1 MLRKFRQPLG
11 NYQAPIFWSVVMGSL
26 LCVGYYALL
35 RYGPVSLPLL
45 ERYSKCHAVAYATV
59 ELFFISLCALVY
71 KLLESSRQIR
81 LMGMAK
87 AAIDEIKIARNDEFI
102 NDPNTQTQWLQSAWK
117 TQSTAVFQSW
127 FGQRI
132 RDILASQIRRQSMDQ
147 LDEDIRIAA
156 ERDADLQHDS
166 YALVRILTWAMPMLG
181 FLGTVLGISETLGQM
196 DASALASGS
205 QDAMNGL
212 TAGLYVA
219 FDTTA
224 IGLILTMAVMFF
236 QFAVNKS
243 EIKLLGEIDRHTSDL
258 ISSCVIQKTELPD
271 LSNVRESL
279 KVVGEGI
286 LLSMEQLVLKQAEL
300 WQESMKTAESRWLAI
315 QENSSVQLSEALA
328 KVLTNVVESTHQSML
343 DHHEK
348 ISTWSTNHEKS
359 SVQLSED
366 LSLALTRVVESTH
379 KSLLDHQEKIATWST
394 NHEKSSVQLSE
405 DLSLAL
411 TRVVEST
418 QKSLLDHHE
427 KIASLH
433 SREVDSIDARIQ
445 EWQHTISEQSKAM
458 LAQQRENANQTE
470 LLHQLIEQADL
481 VKSMEEPLQ
490 STLQKLTDVD
500 RFHDAAICLTEA
512 VAVLGTQME
521 RYGYLGRQPV
531 RRRPEAA
538 ESNEENSEQ
547 PAPAIIP
554 IKRKAG

>member
-1 MLRKFRQPLG
+1 MLRKLRQPIG

-35 RYGPVSLPLL
+35 RYGPVPLPLL

-59 ELFFISLCALVY
+59 ELCFISLCALVY

-87 AAIDEIKIARNDEFI
+87 AAIDEIKIARNDELI
-102 NDPNTQTQWLQSAWK
+102 TDPNTQTQWLQSAWK

-224 IGLILTMAVMFF
+224 IGLILTMGVMFF

-243 EIKLLGEIDRHTSDL
+243 EIKLLGEIDRYTSDL
-258 ISSCVIQKTELPD
+258 INSCVVQKTELPD

-286 LLSMEQLVLKQAEL
+286 LLSMEQLVQKQAEL
-300 WQESMKTAESRWLAI
+300 WQESMKTAETRWLAI
-315 QENSSVQLSEALA
+315 QEHSSVQLSEALSD
-328 KVLTNVVESTHQSML
+328 VLT
-343 DHHEK
+343 K
-348 ISTWSTNHEKS
+348 
-359 SVQLSED
+359 
-366 LSLALTRVVESTH
+366 VVESTH
-379 KSLLDHQEKIATWST
+379 KSLLEHHEKIASWSA
-394 NHEKSSVQLSE
+394 NHEKSSVHLSE
-405 DLSLAL
+405 ELSLAL
-411 TRVVEST
+411 TKVVEST
-418 QKSLLDHHE
+418 QKSLLNHHE

-458 LAQQRENANQTE
+458 LNQQRENASQTE
-470 LLHQLIEQADL
+470 LLHQLIDQAEL
-481 VKSMEEPLQ
+481 VKSMEAPLQ
-490 STLQKLTDVD
+490 STLKRLTDID
-500 RFHDAAICLTEA
+500 RFHDAAVCLTEA

-531 RRRPEAA
+531 RRRADAA
-538 ESNEENSEQ
+538 ESKDDRSENPS
-547 PAPAIIP
+547 PAIVP

>member
-1 MLRKFRQPLG
+1 
-11 NYQAPIFWSVVMGSL
+11 MGSL
-26 LCVGYYALL
+26 LCVGYYSLL

-59 ELFFISLCALVY
+59 ELFFVSLCALVY
-71 KLLESSRQIR
+71 KLLESSKQIR
-81 LMGMAK
+81 LMGKAR
-87 AAIDEIKIARNDEFI
+87 AAIDEIKIARHEEQI
-102 NDPNTQTQWLQSAWK
+102 ADPSSQTQWLQSAWK

-132 RDILASQIRRQSMDQ
+132 RDILASQIRRQTVDQ

-181 FLGTVLGISETLGQM
+181 FLGTVLGISETLGRM

-243 EIKLLGEIDRHTSDL
+243 EIKLLGEIDRYTSDL
-258 ISSCVIQKTELPD
+258 IGSCVIQKTELPD

-279 KVVGEGI
+279 KVVGQGI
-286 LLSMEQLVLKQAEL
+286 LLSMEQLVRKQAEL
-300 WQESMKTAESRWLAI
+300 WQQSMQTAETRWLAI
-315 QENSSVQLSEALA
+315 QEKSSVQLSEALSH
-328 KVLTNVVESTHQSML
+328 VLT
-343 DHHEK
+343 K
-348 ISTWSTNHEKS
+348 
-359 SVQLSED
+359 
-366 LSLALTRVVESTH
+366 AVESTH
-379 KSLLDHQEKIATWST
+379 KSLLDHHEKIAGWSARQ
-394 NHEKSSVQLSE
+394 EKSSVQLSE
-405 DLSLAL
+405 ELSVVM
-411 TRVVEST
+411 TKVVEST
-418 QKSLLDHHE
+418 QQSLLDHHV

-433 SREVDSIDARIQ
+433 SREVDCIDARIQ

-470 LLHQLIEQADL
+470 LLHHLIEQAEL

-490 STLQKLTDVD
+490 STLQKLTNID

-531 RRRPEAA
+531 RRRTDAVTKND
-538 ESNEENSEQ
+538 ESELQAS
-547 PAPAIIP
+547 AIIP
-554 IKRKAG
+554 ITRKAG

>member
-1 MLRKFRQPLG
+1 MLLLQKRALDKVLRKFRQPLG
-11 NYQAPIFWSVVMGSL
+11 NYQAPIFWSVVMGTL

-35 RYGPVSLPLL
+35 QYGPVSLPLL

-81 LMGMAK
+81 LMGLAK
-87 AAIDEIKIARNDEFI
+87 AAIDEIKIARNDELI
-102 NDPNTQTQWLQSAWK
+102 TDPNTQTQWLQSAWK

-132 RDILASQIRRQSMDQ
+132 RDILASQIRRQSMEQ

-243 EIKLLGEIDRHTSDL
+243 EVKLLGEIDRHTSDL
-258 ISSCVIQKTELPD
+258 ISSCVIQKTEMPD
-271 LSNVRESL
+271 LSNIRDSL

-286 LLSMEQLVLKQAEL
+286 LLSMEHLVQKQSEL
-300 WQESMKTAESRWLAI
+300 WQQSMKTAESRWLAI
-315 QENSSVQLSEALA
+315 QENSSAQLSETLA
-328 KVLTNVVESTHQSML
+328 KVLTNAVESTH
-343 DHHEK
+343 
-348 ISTWSTNHEKS
+348 
-359 SVQLSED
+359 
-366 LSLALTRVVESTH
+366 
-379 KSLLDHQEKIATWST
+379 
-394 NHEKSSVQLSE
+394 
-405 DLSLAL
+405 
-411 TRVVEST
+411 
-418 QKSLLDHHE
+418 
-427 KIASLH
+427 SLH
-433 SREVDSIDARIQ
+433 AREVDSIDTRIQ

-458 LAQQRENANQTE
+458 LVQQRENANQTE
-470 LLHQLIEQADL
+470 LLHQLIEQSEL

-490 STLQKLTDVD
+490 STLRKLTDID

-531 RRRPEAA
+531 RRRLDADEK
-538 ESNEENSEQ
+538 NDDRSEHQ
-547 PAPAIIP
+547 EPAIIP

>member
-1 MLRKFRQPLG
+1 MLRKLRQPIG

-35 RYGPVSLPLL
+35 RYGPVPLPLL

-87 AAIDEIKIARNDEFI
+87 VAIDEIKIARNDELI
-102 NDPNTQTQWLQSAWK
+102 TDPNTQTQWLQSAWK

-224 IGLILTMAVMFF
+224 IGLILTMGVMFF

-243 EIKLLGEIDRHTSDL
+243 EIKLLGEIDRYTSDL
-258 ISSCVIQKTELPD
+258 INSCVVQKTELPD

-286 LLSMEQLVLKQAEL
+286 LLSMEQLVQKQAEL
-300 WQESMKTAESRWLAI
+300 WQESMKTAETRWLAI
-315 QENSSVQLSEALA
+315 QEHSSVQLSEALSD
-328 KVLTNVVESTHQSML
+328 VLT
-343 DHHEK
+343 K
-348 ISTWSTNHEKS
+348 
-359 SVQLSED
+359 
-366 LSLALTRVVESTH
+366 VVESTH
-379 KSLLDHQEKIATWST
+379 KSLLE
-394 NHEKSSVQLSE
+394 
-405 DLSLAL
+405 
-411 TRVVEST
+411 
-418 QKSLLDHHE
+418 HHE

-458 LAQQRENANQTE
+458 LAQQRENASQTE
-470 LLHQLIEQADL
+470 LLHQLIDQAEL
-481 VKSMEEPLQ
+481 VKSMEAPLQ
-490 STLQKLTDVD
+490 STLKRLTDID
-500 RFHDAAICLTEA
+500 RFHDAAVCLTEA

-531 RRRPEAA
+531 RRRADAA
-538 ESNEENSEQ
+538 ESKDDRSENPS
-547 PAPAIIP
+547 PAIIP

>member
-1 MLRKFRQPLG
+1 VLRKLRQPLG

-71 KLLESSRQIR
+71 KLLESSRQVR
-81 LMGMAK
+81 LLGMVK
-87 AAIDEIKIARNDEFI
+87 AAIDEIKIARNDELI
-102 NDPNTQTQWLQSAWK
+102 NDPSTQTQWLQSAWK

-258 ISSCVIQKTELPD
+258 INSCVIQKTELPD

-279 KVVGEGI
+279 KVVGQGI
-286 LLSMEQLVLKQAEL
+286 LLSMEQLVQKQAEL
-300 WQESMKTAESRWLAI
+300 WQESMKTAETRWLSI

-328 KVLTNVVESTHQSML
+328 KVLTNVVESTHRSLL

-348 ISTWSTNHEKS
+348 ITTWSTNHEKS
-359 SVQLSED
+359 SVQLSEE
-366 LSLALTRVVESTH
+366 LSLALT
-379 KSLLDHQEKIATWST
+379 K
-394 NHEKSSVQLSE
+394 
-405 DLSLAL
+405 
-411 TRVVEST
+411 VVEST

-458 LAQQRENANQTE
+458 LSQQRENANQTE
-470 LLHQLIEQADL
+470 LLHQLIEKSEL

-490 STLQKLTDVD
+490 ATLKKLSNID

-531 RRRPEAA
+531 RRRSEAV
-538 ESNEENSEQ
+538 EKNDERSDNRE
-547 PAPAIIP
+547 PAIIP